1 MGRLFWKFFLF
12 LWLAQVVTSMGV
24 GLTIWL
30 AHPHRDW
37 PPSPPPTYG
46 HRPPPA
52 AGQQPPPPPLRGLVI
67 PIVAASLVSLVF
79 AALLAWYF
87 ARPIR
92 TLRTAFADVAAGRLQ
107 TRIGTAMEKRN
118 DELSNLGGDFDR
130 MTERLQS
137 ALDGQRRLFHDVSHE
152 LRSPLA
158 RLQAVADLMRQ
169 QPERAGELIA
179 RIERDTTRMDRL
191 VGELLMLARLDVGMA
206 EAPQERI
213 GLAELIGEITD
224 DARLEAETRGCRI
237 SATLA
242 NGLAVRGNRGLLQ
255 RAIENVLRNALR
267 HSPVDGEVVVA
278 LNVVG
283 DAARISVADEGSG
296 VAASDLDAIFE
307 PFFRAGDADVF
318 AGYGL
323 GLAITRQVMRVHGG
337 TAEAQNRPE
346 GGLVV
351 TLMLPLV
358 AGKSG
363 SGETTEHPH

>member
-1 MGRLFWKFFLF
+1 MGRLFWKFFHF
-12 LWLAQVVTSMGV
+12 LWLAQVVTSVGV
-24 GLTIWL
+24 GLAIWL
-30 AHPHRDW
+30 SHPHRDW
-37 PPSPPPTYG
+37 PPSPPPTYDHRLPPG
-46 HRPPPA
+46 VEQRPPP
-52 AGQQPPPPPLRGLVI
+52 PMRGLVI
-67 PIVAASLVSLVF
+67 PIVAGSLVSLVF

-107 TRIGTAMEKRN
+107 TRIGTTMEKRN

-137 ALDGQRRLFHDVSHE
+137 ALEGQRRLFHDVSHE

-169 QPERAGELIA
+169 QPERASEFIV

-191 VGELLMLARLDVGMA
+191 VGELLMLARLDAGIA

-237 SATLA
+237 SAALA
-242 NGLAVRGNRGLLQ
+242 NGLAVGGNRSLLQ

-267 HSPVDGEVVVA
+267 HSPAGGEVAVA

-283 DAARISVADEGSG
+283 DAARISVADEGGG

-307 PFFRAGDADVF
+307 PFYRAADADVF

-337 TAEAQNRPE
+337 TAEAQNRPD

-351 TLMLPLV
+351 TLSLPLV
-358 AGKSG
+358 TRKIG
-363 SGETTEHPH
+363 SGEMNELPH